1 MCVKDPEKKRKVSR
15 ETEQVQYEIKSG
27 ISHNLYRR
35 LANS

>member
-1 MCVKDPEKKRKVSR
+1 MCMKDPEKKMKVSR
-15 ETEQVQYEIKSG
+15 ETEQVQYERKSG